1 MQRWGISE
9 SRLPAGSGILFREP
23 TAWEKYRWQIVVT
36 AIALLFQT
44 ALIVGLLYEH
54 RRRRTV
60 EVEARQRMA
69 QLAHLNRQTT
79 AGELSASIAH
89 ELNQPLGAILSNA
102 ETAELMLDSP
112 TRNDEEI
119 KTILADIKRADQ
131 RATDV
136 IMRLRRLF
144 SKSGVEAQ
152 DVALNETV
160 GEVIGILA
168 AQAAAHNVTLKTSL
182 IPQPLIVKGDRVQLE
197 QVILNLVANAID
209 ALAEA
214 GRTIAGS
221 RFVSVYSMRTLRNSR
236 FRIMVRGF
244 GPIS

>member
-1 MQRWGISE
+1 
-9 SRLPAGSGILFREP
+9 
-23 TAWEKYRWQIVVT
+23 
-36 AIALLFQT
+36 
-44 ALIVGLLYEH
+44 
-54 RRRRTV
+54 
-60 EVEARQRMA
+60 
-69 QLAHLNRQTT
+69 
-79 AGELSASIAH
+79 
-89 ELNQPLGAILSNA
+89 
-102 ETAELMLDSP
+102 MLDSP